1 MSFFDL
7 ITERTENYIRSYV
20 IGKLH
25 QRRSQYRLLYRND
38 MEGLK
43 RVLRPGDVILIEGE
57 HWVSDW
63 IKVFSYHTWTH
74 AVMWVGDNPTL
85 PKSVNMEFVEEGG
98 NVIESL
104 MKREFNGGGRGGIVL
119 TRLENYGDCNLRIC
133 RPVGITRERLRCA
146 IRFVLEHIGCE
157 YDELNLTQFV
167 HFSFTGE
174 NDPTKALGQMDSGK
188 FTCSSLIAAAF
199 DSVGFP
205 IIHFYDQTQ
214 NIYVP
219 YHPTQV
225 QPKDFD
231 LSLNFQVIKTPALLP
246 QMQKTNPFRRLI
258 GLVGAR

>member
-74 AVMWVGDNPTL
+74 AVMWVGENPTL
-85 PKSVNMEFVEEGG
+85 PKTADRDCVEEGG

-104 MKREFNGGGRGGIVL
+104 MQREGDVQGKGGIVL
-119 TRLENYGDCNLRIC
+119 TRLENYRDCNLRIC
-133 RPVGITRERLRCA
+133 RPVGLTRQRLRRA

-157 YDELNLTQFV
+157 YDEELLTQFV
-167 HFSFTGE
+167 HFSFNGE
-174 NDPTKALGQMDSGK
+174 NDPTKPLGQMDAGK

-214 NIYVP
+214 NLYIP

-246 QMQKTNPFRRLI
+246 QMQKMNPFRRII